1 MYFSTMTLISHL
13 QQLPAYLMNLLNRSW
28 LQEGSSPSFNH
39 WHLAFHHISD
49 FHFQF
54 TLLCLW
60 FFDRYAY
67 SLHLVNV
74 ILCLTSDF
82 CTICFEFRKKNNNN
96 FITLS
101 KNHHIFT
108 SFNLTLQQKRFQD
121 FLNSMDLILNLIQ
134 GHSTSLFLKK
144 EAVGFN
150 H

>member
-1 MYFSTMTLISHL
+1 MYFSTTTLISHL
-13 QQLPAYLMNLLNRSW
+13 QQLPAYLMNLLKRSW
-28 LQEGSSPSFNH
+28 LQEGSSPSFNN

-82 CTICFEFRKKNNNN
+82 CTICFEFREKKQKLHNCQKI
-96 FITLS
+96 ITYLRVLLWHYNRKDFKIS
-101 KNHHIFT
+101 WIAW
-108 SFNLTLQQKRFQD
+108 TLFW
-121 FLNSMDLILNLIQ
+121 I
-134 GHSTSLFLKK
+134 
-144 EAVGFN
+144 
-150 H
+150 